1 MERWVRNVEYEIKS
15 PGSDSPFRYGGV
27 LIATVKKD
35 LRVGRR
41 PVGLN
46 CGFQWFER
54 KCGRL
59 LAFWVSLGS
68 LRVVDVFLRRSEAVR
83 AKSVRLGGYEGD
95 LGLPTVPGTG
105 TAVQKT
111 AHGRV
116 DNGAGRTGCRKSQE
130 LDGTGTVQRQPCTAV
145 YGYNFTTRTY
155 LNTAGSSTTTK
166 HIVA

>member
-1 MERWVRNVEYEIKS
+1 MASFKALRPHRY
-15 PGSDSPFRYGGV
+15 FR
-27 LIATVKKD
+27 LTSACCPLT
-35 LRVGRR
+35 
-41 PVGLN
+41 
-46 CGFQWFER
+46 
-54 KCGRL
+54 
-59 LAFWVSLGS
+59 
-68 LRVVDVFLRRSEAVR
+68 R
-83 AKSVRLGGYEGD
+83 APT

-130 LDGTGTVQRQPCTAV
+130 LDGTGTVQRRQCTAV
-145 YGYNFTTRTY
+145 YGYNFTTCTY